1 LSVKNIDLKNGH
13 FGESGAFIDSDG
25 GLNVMAK
32 RNMVMFMNKLLSGSV
47 DEPLS
52 VEGIVSGV
60 SMVEP
65 VEMKNIFESSGLI
78 NGLGWKYNQIVQN
91 LSKAFSD

>member
-65 VEMKNIFESSGLI
+65 VEMRARFEDSGVVG
-78 NGLGWKYNQIVQN
+78 GLGWRYGEILGN
-91 LSKAFSD
+91 LRRGLGA